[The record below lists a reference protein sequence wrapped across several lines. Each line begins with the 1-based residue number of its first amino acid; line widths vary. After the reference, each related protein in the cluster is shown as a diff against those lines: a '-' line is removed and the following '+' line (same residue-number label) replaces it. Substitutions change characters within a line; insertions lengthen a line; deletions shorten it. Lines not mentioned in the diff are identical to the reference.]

1 MLKIY
6 QKYIIKKFFFR
17 FFLLSLIFIS
27 LVIILSSLEE
37 ISFTK
42 NSNVSFVFPYFLTLL
57 NAPITLFEI
66 FPFIF
71 LLTTQFLFYDL
82 LKKDELNIL
91 KINGLNNFSIIRL
104 IFFIAIIIGLFNITF
119 FYHAA
124 SNLKFYYSNIKN
136 NLSDDNK
143 FLAMV
148 TKSGLWIKDEANG
161 KKFIIKSKFIKDN
174 LIINNVIN
182 EFDSD
187 FKLIRVIQ
195 SKKIDIKKNEWIIY
209 NPVITRE
216 NTSIMLNENI
226 LLKTNFNYEKINNI
240 FSNVSTLDF
249 ASLYRLKKDFE
260 KLGYSTIEIII
271 HLSKLFTT
279 PIIYGILSIISSII
293 MLTASKKISIF
304 YFISAGFLVSVFIY
318 YMMFFFSSLAN
329 NGAIPVV
336 MSFVFPII
344 ILSIISIM
352 GLISIHEK

>member
-1 MLKIY
+1 MRK
-6 QKYIIKKFFFR
+6 
-17 FFLLSLIFIS
+17 SIS
-27 LVIILSSLEE
+27 
-37 ISFTK
+37 
-42 NSNVSFVFPYFLTLL
+42 
-57 NAPITLFEI
+57 
-66 FPFIF
+66 
-71 LLTTQFLFYDL
+71 
-82 LKKDELNIL
+82 
-91 KINGLNNFSIIRL
+91 
-104 IFFIAIIIGLFNITF
+104 
-119 FYHAA
+119 
-124 SNLKFYYSNIKN
+124 
-136 NLSDDNK
+136 
-143 FLAMV
+143 
-148 TKSGLWIKDEANG
+148 AN
-161 KKFIIKSKFIKDN
+161 
-174 LIINNVIN
+174 
-182 EFDSD
+182 
-187 FKLIRVIQ
+187 
-195 SKKIDIKKNEWIIY
+195 IKKNEWIIY